1 MAFYPNVSQATTC
14 GKASFGSKSDGST
27 TNTPW
32 YGEKCN
38 PNTPGASAPK
48 DGRQSSGQVTHE
60 RSGGMNIAGK
70 GENLKNMP
78 TVHTGGGSGNLAGV
92 A

>member
-1 MAFYPNVSQATTC
+1 MAFYPNVSDAVTC
-14 GKASFGSKSDGST
+14 GKPSYGSVSDGTQPNSSR
-27 TNTPW
+27 
-32 YGEKCN
+32 YGEKCD
-38 PNTPGASAPK
+38 PTTPKASVPTG
-48 DGRQSSGQVTHE
+48 GRQSSGKATHE

-78 TVHTGGGSGNLAGV
+78 TVHTGGGTGSIAGV